1 MSMEKFMRAWT
12 GKSGCWCGRFNPE
25 GTQFGYCSEVLF
37 TVSKIQVG
45 KTFPKEDSPS
55 MPLMS
60 WVFIFNKVKII
71 TPTTVKRIEWVFEYM
86 GYENLTEQFEYEEGN
101 VGGNVGG
108 SVEGN
113 VEYTPRFKRIKQ
125 DLTKEGLSCTL

>member
-37 TVSKIQVG
+37 TVG

-71 TPTTVKRIEWVFEYM
+71 TPTTVKRIEWVLEYM

-108 SVEGN
+108 N
-113 VEYTPRFKRIKQ
+113 IEYTPRFKRIKQ